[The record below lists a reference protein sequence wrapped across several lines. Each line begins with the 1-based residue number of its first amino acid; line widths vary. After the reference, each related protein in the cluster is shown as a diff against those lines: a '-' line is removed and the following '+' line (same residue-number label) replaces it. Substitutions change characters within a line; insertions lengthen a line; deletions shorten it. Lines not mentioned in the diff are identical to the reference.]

1 VAEKVH
7 EEGSMRSP
15 LTLSVLVLT
24 AATAACT
31 SDLTTAGTP
40 GSGGSG
46 GSAGTSGAAGL
57 GGGSADGGTFCP
69 LPLNDCAHPNVGFLP
84 SGVDY
89 CTLSAGIAGACK
101 TGGPIA
107 GLTNGAVYTYLDF
120 ANVDVGARL
129 AYDATGMLVAVLYF
143 SANPP
148 TQWSC
153 LEGPSV
159 FNATEATSLPL
170 APSSALGRLAA
181 MCP

>member
-1 VAEKVH
+1 VAEDVH
-7 EEGSMRSP
+7 EEASMRSP
-15 LTLSVLVLT
+15 LALIVLVFT
-24 AATAACT
+24 AAPTAC
-31 SDLTTAGTP
+31 SGDLTTAGTP

-46 GSAGTSGAAGL
+46 GSAGTSGAA
-57 GGGSADGGTFCP
+57 DGGMFCP
-69 LPLNDCAHPNVGFLP
+69 VPLNDCAHPNVGFLP

-89 CTLSAGIAGACK
+89 CTLSASIAGACK

-120 ANVDVGARL
+120 VNVDVGARL
-129 AYDATGMLVAVLYF
+129 VYDATGTLVAVLYF

-153 LEGPSV
+153 LEGPAI

-170 APSSALGRLAA
+170 APSSALGTLAA